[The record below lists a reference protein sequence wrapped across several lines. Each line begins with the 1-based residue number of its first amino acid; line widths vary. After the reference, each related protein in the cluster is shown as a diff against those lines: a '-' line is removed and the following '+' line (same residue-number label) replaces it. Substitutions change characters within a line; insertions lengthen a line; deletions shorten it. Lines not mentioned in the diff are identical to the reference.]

1 MPEHHEVE
9 QVESDVEHYEEE
21 LQRGK
26 LHGFLLEAE
35 QAEGYC
41 LYGIK
46 RHYGCHHQQIV
57 GVVSIAQCLT
67 DGGGKQH
74 HSTQEE
80 QREGAHQCERRAEH
94 GVGILVL
101 LVGKAEEGGRM

>member
-1 MPEHHEVE
+1 MPKHHEVE
-9 QVESDVEHYEEE
+9 QVESDVEDYEEE
-21 LQRGK
+21 FQTSE

-46 RHYGCHHQQIV
+46 CHYGCHHQQIV

-80 QREGAHQCERRAEH
+80 Q
-94 GVGILVL
+94 
-101 LVGKAEEGGRM
+101 